1 MGVEVVKGIN
11 DRVRVSA
18 AIIGALISTV
28 SLILYT
34 RFQDCLWLEILLSV
48 ICLIYAGFQTYK
60 YYFAGKEWDIPS
72 KVIIST
78 LFFFLFAV
86 IIFIVIT
93 IFFVYVLKLKFT
105 YDYLIY
111 SIYLTPSFLLV
122 IIILILLLYVL
133 SYA

>member
-1 MGVEVVKGIN
+1 
-11 DRVRVSA
+11 
-18 AIIGALISTV
+18 
-28 SLILYT
+28 
-34 RFQDCLWLEILLSV
+34 
-48 ICLIYAGFQTYK
+48 
-60 YYFAGKEWDIPS
+60 
-72 KVIIST
+72 

-133 SYA
+133 SYAWNINKRWSVKMVVMRLKLDFYYFIRILLSQYLLIRTELQIFTIICPKVT